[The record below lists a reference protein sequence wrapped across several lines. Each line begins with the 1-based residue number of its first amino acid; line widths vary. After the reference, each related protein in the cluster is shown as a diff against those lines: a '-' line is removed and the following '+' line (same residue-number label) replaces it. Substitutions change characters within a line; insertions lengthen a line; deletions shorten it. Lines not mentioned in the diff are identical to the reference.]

1 MCHGASRNIFSHGKL
16 ASPVPRVQTM
26 EILSRSR
33 QLKNRLRAGQTSIGA
48 WLSFTDPA
56 VAELM
61 AGVGFDWL
69 LIDMEHSPFTLQSLE
84 AMLMAFNGRNTVPIV
99 RVAWN
104 DRVMIKHA
112 LDLGAEGILIPYVSS
127 VEEARQAVAAC
138 KYPPQG
144 IRGFGPRR
152 ASDYYRKTDEYVHA
166 ANEGILVL
174 VQIEN
179 IRAVEAVGEILSV
192 PGIDVVLLGPNDLAA
207 SMGLLG
213 QPDHPEVVNAIDRVV
228 AEARRLGIP
237 AGVPLDTDAPSDVL
251 LEWVSRGCRFVF
263 AGEDHSFLRR
273 IATLSLKKFKQHPS
287 GDQV

>member
-1 MCHGASRNIFSHGKL
+1 ML
-16 ASPVPRVQTM
+16 T
-26 EILSRSR
+26 RSA
-33 QLKNRLRAGQTSIGA
+33 QLKKRLREGATTIGA
-48 WLSFTDPA
+48 WLSFSDPA

-69 LIDMEHSPFTLQSLE
+69 LVDMEHSPLTLQSLE
-84 AMLMAFNGRNTVPIV
+84 SILIASKGRDTVPIV

-104 DRVMIKHA
+104 DRVMIKQA

-127 VEEARQAVAAC
+127 VEEARNAVAAC
-138 KYPPQG
+138 KYPPEG

-152 ASDYYRKTDEYVHA
+152 ASDYYRMTEEYIRA

-179 IRAVEAVGEILSV
+179 IKAVQAVEGILAV

-213 QPDHPEVVNAIDRVV
+213 QPQHPQVVEAIDRVLV
-228 AEARRLGIP
+228 EARRIGMP
-237 AGVPLDTDAPSDVL
+237 AGVPMDMEAPADVVQM
-251 LEWVSRGCRFVF
+251 WVGRGCRFVF

-273 IATLSLKKFKQHPS
+273 IATRTLAEYRENIAESQAHTNRTGL
-287 GDQV
+287 